1 MENQQRSWRQLNI
14 HMLQWNH
21 RQVLQLHLHILQG
34 LGNWIPPKVKHCIRT
49 LVAYFDALFVY
60 IVVWIASVPNFLKNF
75 PLPSPFAFLVFPRYL
90 HAMGVSDL
98 AIEAAMKAEAEDQ
111 TYHIIDIVQSNMEQK
126 LIIHR
131 KSRMADTTST
141 YPIGVE
147 RVLKQKSGREHR
159 TLVTV
164 SMDKSGGSPRL
175 VERTI
180 LKANH
185 TFTVTRTL
193 VGENGGQM
201 NCVQVLRTPVTVVVT
216 RRWFIRA
223 STPHET
229 DDGTDF
235 LKEMAAMG
243 QHVSVCCLCCDKKCR
258 CTCSATPGDQDW
270 INF

>member
-1 MENQQRSWRQLNI
+1 ME
-14 HMLQWNH
+14 
-21 RQVLQLHLHILQG
+21 
-34 LGNWIPPKVKHCIRT
+34 PPTSATIT
-49 LVAYFDALFVY
+49 LAHFTGTWKLDTAKSETLY
-60 IVVWIASVPNFLKNF
+60 S
-75 PLPSPFAFLVFPRYL
+75 YL

-243 QHVSVCCLCCDKKCR
+243 QHYE
-258 CTCSATPGDQDW
+258 
-270 INF
+270 NFVANEDNVTDLRAQLYTQ

>member
-1 MENQQRSWRQLNI
+1 
-14 HMLQWNH
+14 
-21 RQVLQLHLHILQG
+21 
-34 LGNWIPPKVKHCIRT
+34 
-49 LVAYFDALFVY
+49 
-60 IVVWIASVPNFLKNF
+60 
-75 PLPSPFAFLVFPRYL
+75 
-90 HAMGVSDL
+90 MGVSDL

-243 QHVSVCCLCCDKKCR
+243 QHVSVSYVYLCLFDVYVVSR
-258 CTCSATPGDQDW
+258 NTGVPATPGDQVCIKFYQILILIFSNVFFCFIYYYIIKKYD
-270 INF
+270 NFVANEDNVSDLRAQLYTQ